1 MISVALANDILKL
14 ITAKS
19 KNLTTTSSGLCFL
32 GFSAGDPGET
42 GANFAEPNPSTY
54 PSYARIQLNV
64 NTAQEWTDKWG
75 EVENKSVALLE
86 EITSSECLEESG
98 WPTFTHFGIF
108 NAKEPKSGTLL
119 AWDLLTDPDGE
130 PDEDGQYPAKTLTIR
145 KGEVA
150 VFRTDSLKLTFK

>member
-1 MISVALANDILKL
+1 MISVELANDILSL

-19 KNLTTTSSGLCFL
+19 TKLATTSTGQCWL
-32 GFSAGDPGET
+32 GFSAGDPGAN
-42 GANFAEPNPSTY
+42 GASFNEPNPSTY
-54 PSYARIQLNV
+54 PSYARIQLNI
-64 NTAQEWTDKWG
+64 NDAQQWTDKWG
-75 EVENKSVALLE
+75 SVANKSVSLLE
-86 EITSSECLEESG
+86 EITTSECLEESG

-108 NAKEPKSGTLL
+108 SNKTGGKPL

-130 PDEDGQYPAKTLTIR
+130 PDEDGQYPAKTLTVR